1 MPARLKELLLR
12 QRRPLGRL
20 KFTLESILVVA
31 GIIALILAIW
41 HHFDS
46 QRPGALPG
54 EGKRVVAFRQLAN
67 RICTE
72 SRQNQ
77 WRAQSRNASRV
88 DRLGYSAR
96 AIGWDLRDLEGITAP
111 PTRFDFFVAEVEV
124 RAHAEQVVLALR
136 GAIESGDG
144 AGEAGALA
152 RLRTLETES
161 HELSREAG
169 IVRCMRI
176 LPPLPALVRP

>member
-1 MPARLKELLLR
+1 MPARLKKLLLR

-31 GIIALILAIW
+31 GIVALILAIW

-46 QRPGALPG
+46 QSPAAFPG

-72 SRQNQ
+72 NRQNQ
-77 WRAQSRNASRV
+77 QRAQTQNAPRV
-88 DRLGYSAR
+88 ERLGFSAR
-96 AIGWDLRDLEGITAP
+96 ALGWDLRDLEAITAP
-111 PTRFDFFVAEVEV
+111 PTRFDFFVAEVKV
-124 RAHAEQVVLALR
+124 RARAERGVLALR
-136 GAIESGDG
+136 DAIESADG
-144 AGEAGALA
+144 ADEAAAIG
-152 RLRTLETES
+152 RLRSLETES

-176 LPPLPALVRP
+176 LPPARTLIGR

>member
-1 MPARLKELLLR
+1 
-12 QRRPLGRL
+12 
-20 KFTLESILVVA
+20 VA
-31 GIIALILAIW
+31 GAVPKCF
-41 HHFDS
+41 HG
-46 QRPGALPG
+46 RPP
-54 EGKRVVAFRQLAN
+54 
-67 RICTE
+67 
-72 SRQNQ
+72 
-77 WRAQSRNASRV
+77 
-88 DRLGYSAR
+88 GYSAR

-111 PTRFDFFVAEVEV
+111 PTRFGLFVDEVEV
-124 RAHAEQVVLALR
+124 RAHAETVVLALR

-152 RLRTLETES
+152 RLRILETES